1 MTFRPFCLLFLLPLG
16 LLAQHPVQTLR
27 GVISNA
33 ATARPLEGSSVLLTQ
48 AGGYQNGT
56 IADTAG
62 QYRFEEVPVGR
73 YSLQVS
79 HVGYETLTLAEV
91 LIQSGKAVV
100 LDVQLQEQGDVL
112 REVVVKAQGKSE
124 AGSAGVHT
132 LTVEEQFRFPAT
144 FNDPARLA
152 LSLPGV
158 TGNNDGSN
166 VISVRGNSPN
176 ALKWRLEGVEIVNP
190 NHSANAGT
198 FADRPT
204 LSGGG
209 VNILSAQL
217 LATSEFI
224 NGAFPAGYGNAV
236 GGILDMR
243 FRKGNDQQRGFTAQA
258 GLIGIEAA
266 AEGPLRR
273 PTSTSASSP
282 SWLANYR
289 YSFTG
294 LLSAMGVP
302 LGDEDNRF
310 QDLSFHVSLPS
321 RGAGQWSLFGLGGK
335 SSTSF
340 SGLAD
345 SLARTEDKQRFDID
359 FRSQMGAIGLVHLL
373 PLGKN
378 SLLRTTVALSALRH
392 RRHANPAGEEATP
405 LEQDE
410 LREQKLALASV
421 FSFKINSRQQFKAGL
436 QASREFTGFSSE
448 YAFSGGRYSLT
459 GEVEGWLLQP
469 WLEWENRLASWLE
482 LRAGLHLNYFTY
494 IPGSAVPESRLSLS
508 LLPDGRHSLS
518 LSYGLSSQTQLA
530 QLYAL
535 PTAHPG
541 GLGWMRSWQ
550 SMLAYRHRIGT
561 GTVFRT
567 ELYYQQL
574 FRVPVTDLVG
584 TSFSALNLIDLS
596 PAYLDE
602 FLQPIQLLLTPEG
615 RGRNY
620 GVDAS
625 LEHFLLDRWFFLLA
639 GSLYRSR
646 YAGVDDRWRSTRFDG
661 RYLLNFNGGREFVKN
676 KSGKSLTRGLSAR
689 LTWFGGYRDTP
700 VEEGL
705 SAMLGYT
712 VFDERLAFSEQLP
725 DYWRVDLRFYFKAS
739 KQGRN
744 SLFSIDLQNVTN
756 RKNAQYNYYDFVLGR
771 TALKRQLGIIPI
783 MSWRL
788 EM

>member
-1 MTFRPFCLLFLLPLG
+1 MLPLG
-16 LLAQHPVQTLR
+16 LFAQRPVQTLR
-27 GVISNA
+27 GIISDA
-33 ATARPLEGSSVLLTQ
+33 TTARPLEGSSILLTQ
-48 AGGYQNGT
+48 PGGYQNGA
-56 IADTAG
+56 IADSAG
-62 QYRFEEVPVGR
+62 QYRYEEVPVGR
-73 YSLQVS
+73 YSLHVS
-79 HVGYETLTLAEV
+79 YVGYETLTLAEV
-91 LIQSGKAVV
+91 LIQSGREVV
-100 LDVQLQEQGDVL
+100 LDVQLQEQGGVL

-124 AGSAGVHT
+124 EGSAGVHT

-158 TGNNDGSN
+158 SSNNDGSN

-236 GGILDMR
+236 GGVLDMR
-243 FRKGNDQQRGFTAQA
+243 FRKGNDQARGFTAQA

-266 AEGPLRR
+266 AEGPLRL
-273 PTSTSASSP
+273 SKDKSASGA

-310 QDLSFHVSLPS
+310 QDLSFHVALPS
-321 RGAGQWSLFGLGGK
+321 RGAGQWSVFGLGGR

-345 SLARTEDKQRFDID
+345 SLGRTEDKQRFDID
-359 FRSQMGAIGLVHLL
+359 FRSQMGALGLVHLL

-378 SLLRTTVALSALRH
+378 SLLLTTAALSALRH
-392 RRHANPAGEEATP
+392 RRHADPAGAEATL

-410 LREQKLALASV
+410 LREQKLSLATV
-421 FSFKINSRQQFKAGL
+421 FSHKINSRQQLKAGI

-448 YAFSGGRYSLT
+448 FAFFGGSYSLA

-469 WLEWENRLASWLE
+469 WVEWETRLASWLE
-482 LRAGLHLNYFTY
+482 LRTGLHLSYFTY
-494 IPGSAVPESRLSLS
+494 IPDRAVPELRLSLN
-508 LLPDGRHSLS
+508 LLPDGRHSIS
-518 LSYGLSSQTQLA
+518 LSYGLNSQTQLA

-535 PTAHPG
+535 PSAHPD
-541 GLGWMRSWQ
+541 GLGWMRSRQ
-550 SMLAYRHRIGT
+550 AMLSYRHRIRT
-561 GTVFRT
+561 ATAFRA
-567 ELYYQQL
+567 ELYHQWL
-574 FRVPVTDLVG
+574 FRVPVTDLPG
-584 TSFSALNLIDLS
+584 SSFSALNLIDLS

-602 FLQPIQLLLTPEG
+602 FLQPVQTLLTPEG

-620 GVDAS
+620 GLDAT
-625 LEHFLLDRWFFLLA
+625 LEHFLMDRWFFLLA

-646 YAGVDDRWRSTRFDG
+646 YAGIDDRWRSTRFDG

-676 KSGKSLTRGLSAR
+676 KAGKSLTRGFSAR
-689 LTWFGGYRDTP
+689 FTWFGGYRETP
-700 VEEGL
+700 VDEGL
-705 SAMLGYT
+705 SAMAGYT
-712 VFDERLAFSEQLP
+712 VFDESRAFSLQLP
-725 DYWRVDLRFYFKAS
+725 DYWRVDLRFYAKAS
-739 KQGRN
+739 KPGRN
-744 SLFSIDLQNVTN
+744 SLFSIDLQNATS
-756 RKNAQYNYYDFVLGR
+756 RKNAQYNYYDFALGR